1 MKNFVS
7 LLALTIFA
15 ALFAA
20 TNANAQSADKMMTH
34 KDGAHTMKADHSK
47 DAMMAKAE
55 YTLIE
60 LSQTEGQYEQ
70 QTLTLKPGKYVFAVT
85 NDGVDKDLG
94 FYLQDATEA
103 QVENSGLKALIGN
116 GETNQTGVVTLT
128 PGTYQYSCPLNP
140 TPHYTITVK

>member
-7 LLALTIFA
+7 LLALTLIA
-15 ALFAA
+15 VLFAA
-20 TNANAQSADKMMTH
+20 TNMNAQSADQAMAH
-34 KDGAHTMKADHSK
+34 KDDGHTMMADHGK

-55 YTLIE
+55 YTLVE
-60 LSQTEGQYEQ
+60 LSQTEGQYDTQ
-70 QTLTLKPGKYVFAVT
+70 SLTLKPGKYVFAVT
-85 NDGVDKDLG
+85 NKGVDKDLG

-103 QVENSGLKALIGN
+103 QVANSGLKELIGN